1 MVTGKG
7 KHLEENKE
15 LAASW
20 KGAGTPNA
28 NIHPT
33 LDISLNGSL
42 NLAVDKCLFEQL
54 IYDL

>member
-1 MVTGKG
+1 MVIGKG
-7 KHLEENKE
+7 KQLKENKE

-33 LDISLNGSL
+33 LDISFNSSL
-42 NLAVDKCLFEQL
+42 NLAVEKCLFEQL